1 MDIMDISYID
11 VNELGVRP
19 LNWLETEN
27 DLDFDDISNDYFGKG
42 KLDDFSTFFSG
53 EKLINNEDNTL
64 IVDDDEDDSNYEI
77 DPETGM
83 WRFCLNDLSQQRE
96 KQVSVLDSFTSL
108 FIDLEKSSFLYF
120 SLF

>member
-1 MDIMDISYID
+1 MDISYID
-11 VNELGVRP
+11 ANELGVRP

-42 KLDDFSTFFSG
+42 KLDDFTAYFPG

-64 IVDDDEDDSNYEI
+64 IVDDDDDSNYQI

-83 WRFCLNDLSQQRE
+83 FRFNMNDQSKQRE
-96 KQVSVLDSFTSL
+96 KQVVLYSL
-108 FIDLEKSSFLYF
+108 ILHLAVC
-120 SLF
+120 